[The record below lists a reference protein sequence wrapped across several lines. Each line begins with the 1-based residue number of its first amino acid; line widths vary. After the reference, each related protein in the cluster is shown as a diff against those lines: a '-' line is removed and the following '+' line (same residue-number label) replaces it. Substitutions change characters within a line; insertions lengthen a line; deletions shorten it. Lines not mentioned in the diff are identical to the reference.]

1 MPESAQ
7 LVSGGLAM
15 SDVSELKA
23 DIRELEREHDAL
35 ERTIGRKHD
44 ELDRL
49 LVAIKTKTDA
59 LEKIKAE
66 ITRLRLHFGV
76 S

>member
-1 MPESAQ
+1 MGA
-7 LVSGGLAM
+7 
-15 SDVSELKA
+15 VSELKA

-49 LVAIKTKTDA
+49 LVAIKAKTDI
-59 LEKIKAE
+59 LDKIRAE
-66 ITRLRLHFGV
+66 IARLKSHFGV
-76 S
+76 A

>member
-1 MPESAQ
+1 
-7 LVSGGLAM
+7 M

-23 DIRELEREHDAL
+23 NIRELEREHDAL

-49 LVAIKTKTDA
+49 LVAIKAKTDT
-59 LEKIKAE
+59 LDKIRAE
-66 ITRLRLHFGV
+66 IARLKSHFGV

>member
-1 MPESAQ
+1 MSA
-7 LVSGGLAM
+7 
-15 SDVSELKA
+15 VSELKA

-49 LVAIKTKTDA
+49 LVAIKAKTAVLDQIN
-59 LEKIKAE
+59 KE
-66 ITRLRLHFGV
+66 IARLKSHFGV